1 VRQGD
6 LVLAEFLAVLLT
18 RAHAPAYSAPVPG
31 AVVRGFEAP
40 LSAYSAGHRG
50 VDLAS
55 TPGEAVRA
63 AGAGEVSF
71 AGELAGRGV
80 IVVLHP
86 DGVRTEY
93 EPVRVLVV
101 EHQRVRR
108 GEVIG
113 AVAGMHGECGDG
125 KCLHWGARRGENY
138 VDPLTLLGLRRR
150 VRLLPWNG

>member
-1 VRQGD
+1 
-6 LVLAEFLAVLLT
+6 VLAAFLAVLL
-18 RAHAPAYSAPVPG
+18 AIAPTPTYSAPISG

-40 LSAYSAGHRG
+40 LTAYSAGHRG

-63 AGAGEVSF
+63 AAAGEVSF
-71 AGELAGRGV
+71 AGDLAGRGV

-101 EHQRVRR
+101 EHQWVTR

-113 AVAGMHGECGDG
+113 AVAGVHGDCGDG
-125 KCLHWGARRGENY
+125 MCLHWGARRGEDY

-150 VRLLPWNG
+150 VRLLPWNE